1 MSAERRDARRAVE
14 AIRSEIA
21 RVEGSLASSLA
32 AAEGA
37 LDASRAYRSKSA
49 QDLQGQVRQ
58 VVAADP
64 YAYLAWNADL
74 WDDWTCEPS
83 HMAEVRVGELHAEGI
98 PATVPVFDGSAVV
111 VATESEAAAER
122 ARELLRSVAVRCAVA
137 LGDRVVL
144 HLLDPAHG
152 GFEFPERR
160 HLHQDA
166 PAGGSVAESLSGII
180 DRADAFRD
188 RHQGRTIDQLSEEEL
203 RSERVDVVIA
213 LDYPQGYDHAA
224 RTALSAVARLGPA
237 GVQLFVHDRLE
248 QAKGYAGHLDLDR
261 VTALRLDAS
270 GGLSGAW
277 GARTGTADGA
287 PDEQLVRDLASRM
300 PVSTPAQDT
309 SLAWSDLNPD
319 DEISWW
325 QDSAATGLTAG
336 VGTAIDGTALELHF
350 GRSADGVAGSHAVIG
365 GTTSSGKSVLMHA
378 ILLSLAARYSP
389 AELRFFLLDG
399 QKGVTMQ
406 DHKDL
411 PHAEL
416 VAVNTPVDLARGVL
430 MDIRVEMDRRDALLV
445 DASVDA
451 IDAYWS
457 AHGPAEMPRLVVA
470 IDEYQRLFDGDRKGE
485 TAAVLQA
492 IAAQG
497 RKVGI
502 HLLLAS
508 QRFHATGLPNQA
520 ALFDNVGTRI
530 ALMLTDDAIAA
541 VDEFG
546 GRGRELIRSHATAPG
561 RVVLNDRGG
570 AESANRL
577 GTVLHLTPP
586 ERKELVSRVIN
597 KAKSSGIES
606 SAVIFHGSQQPR
618 VGDNRALRELARVD
632 PARGRQAVK
641 AWAATAARSGGLAV
655 SQWQV
660 YDHPAP
666 FIVGR
671 AFSVHGSAFAKI
683 DRRVDHNVMLI
694 GHNAEVLT
702 GMALCGIA
710 AVGLAVK
717 QGTLNVTVLS
727 EFPVSEASWD
737 RVLSEGLAVLL
748 AHREHSVSAAET
760 PAQAVALLDQAIDDL
775 DRRIQ
780 LEAEAPNDL
789 AMLGP
794 HLVVALAAERVGPL
808 TAVEGRYG
816 AELSA
821 DGAKLARLVTEG
833 PARGV
838 HVVLGTGSRQDW
850 QRILPGKEHRR
861 FTHRFVQ
868 QMSEGDSR
876 HLLDN
881 HDGFRVMPP
890 GAQGPDRAGYSRSDS
905 PGMTVFLPYATADDP
920 LEALTDFYRS

>member
-1 MSAERRDARRAVE
+1 M
-14 AIRSEIA
+14 
-21 RVEGSLASSLA
+21 SLAVA
-32 AAEGA
+32 AGA
-37 LDASRAYRSKSA
+37 LDASRTYRSHTD
-49 QDLQGQVRQ
+49 QDLRRQ
-58 VVAADP
+58 VQQVLATDP
-64 YAYLAWNADL
+64 YAYLAWGADL
-74 WDDWTCEPS
+74 WDEWTCDPR
-83 HMAEVRVGELHAEGI
+83 HIAEVRVGELHVDRI
-98 PATVPVFDGSAVV
+98 PATVPVFDGGAVV
-111 VATESEAAAER
+111 VATDSEAAAER
-122 ARELLRSVAVRCAVA
+122 ARELLRSIAVRCAVA

-166 PAGGSVAESLSGII
+166 PVGASVAKSLSAVVE
-180 DRADAFRD
+180 RADAFRE
-188 RHQGRTIDQLSEEEL
+188 RHQGRTIDQLSADEL

-224 RTALSAVARLGPA
+224 RTALSTIARLGPA

-248 QAKGYAGHLDLDR
+248 HAKGYGGHLDLDR
-261 VTALRLDAS
+261 VTALRLDA
-270 GGLSGAW
+270 GGALSGAW
-277 GARTGTADGA
+277 GSRTGTADLA
-287 PDEQLVRDLASRM
+287 PAEQLVQHLAARM
-300 PVSTPAQDT
+300 PVSTPAQEATLD
-309 SLAWSDLNPD
+309 WSDLNPD
-319 DEISWW
+319 DESSWW
-325 QDSAATGLTAG
+325 RSSAATGLTAG
-336 VGTAIDGTALELHF
+336 VGTATDGTPLELHF

-378 ILLSLAARYSP
+378 ILLSLATRYSP
-389 AELRFFLLDG
+389 TELRFFLLDG
-399 QKGVTMQ
+399 QQGVTMQ
-406 DHKDL
+406 EHKDL
-411 PHAEL
+411 PHIEL
-416 VAVNTPVDLARGVL
+416 VAVSTPVDLARGVL
-430 MDIRVEMDRRDALLV
+430 MDIRVEMDRRDALLFNARV
-445 DASVDA
+445 DD
-451 IDAYWS
+451 IGAYWN

-470 IDEYQRLFDGDRKGE
+470 IDEYQRLFEGDRKGE

-508 QRFHATGLPNQA
+508 QRFHATGLTSQA

-530 ALMLTDDAIAA
+530 ALMLTDDAITA

-561 RVVLNDRGG
+561 RVVVNDRGG

-577 GTVLHLTPP
+577 GTVVHLTPE
-586 ERKELVSRVIN
+586 ERKKLASRVID
-597 KAKSSGIES
+597 KATSSGIES
-606 SAVIFHGSQQPR
+606 SAVIFHGSEQPR
-618 VGDNRALRELARVD
+618 VGDNRALRALARVD
-632 PARGRQAVK
+632 PASGRQAVK
-641 AWAATAARSGGLAV
+641 SWAATAARSGGLAT

-666 FIVGR
+666 FIAGR

-683 DRRVDHNVMLI
+683 DRRIDHNVMLI

-717 QGTLNVTVLS
+717 PGTLHVTVLS

-737 RVLSEGLAVLL
+737 RVLSEGLADLL

-760 PAQAVALLDQAIDDL
+760 PAQAVALLDRAIDDL

-808 TAVEGRYG
+808 TAIEGRYG
-816 AELSA
+816 AEVST

-905 PGMTVFLPYATADDP
+905 PGMTVFLPYSTADDP
-920 LEALTDFYRS
+920 LEALTAFYS